1 MKKSFWRKAA
11 YVLSAILLIVA
22 LVGVYFTGSALIPVW
37 QHAQH
42 DADSCGCMLVGLNVL
57 VALIACIFVA
67 AATVIGGALALLSK
81 GVWPG
86 NILLLVLHSV
96 ALFLSVAITVATYF
110 LNK

>member
-1 MKKSFWRKAA
+1 MKKLFWRKAA
-11 YVLSAILLIVA
+11 YILSAVLLIAA
-22 LVGVYFTGSALIPVW
+22 LVGVYFTCSALVPVW

-67 AATVIGGALALLSK
+67 AATLIGAALALLSK
-81 GVWPG
+81 QVWPG

-96 ALFLSVAITVATYF
+96 ALFLSVAITVATYL
-110 LNK
+110 LNQ